1 MARQKSASKMA
12 YEQNQK
18 NKKSK
23 SRITTNTPIFKNE
36 AINSYENQKTLES
49 NQ

>member
-18 NKKSK
+18 TKKSK
-23 SRITTNTPIFKNE
+23 SNKPLFKNE
-36 AINSYENQKTLES
+36 TINSYENQTSSENRK
-49 NQ
+49 